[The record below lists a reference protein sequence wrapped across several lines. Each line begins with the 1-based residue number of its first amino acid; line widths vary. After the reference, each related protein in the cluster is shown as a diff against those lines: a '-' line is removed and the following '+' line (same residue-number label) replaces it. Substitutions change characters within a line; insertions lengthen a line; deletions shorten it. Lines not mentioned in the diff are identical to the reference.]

1 MNMWVERGKTITP
14 EKLLGKN
21 FLSKEKQLTEEEYK
35 IQRKQL
41 NEMAIK
47 QRRIL
52 GRIKEGK
59 MKTRQTPKTRGR

>member
-1 MNMWVERGKTITP
+1 MNMWTERGKTITP
-14 EKLLGKN
+14 EKLLGKD

-35 IQRKQL
+35 IRKEQM

-52 GRIKEGK
+52 GRIKTGK
-59 MKTRQTPKTRGR
+59 MKTKQAAKTKGR